1 MVGAS
6 TTPLLPPLLPSAKKS
21 PKRRFRPVGIRAPNV
36 TAPAPKKHRPLLDS
50 STKYTSC
57 ESLNNEAANL
67 NEEDDMEGGK
77 YDVDEG
83 EDINVGSDCVNRDD
97 QKQDQKV
104 IPKLMNVDQHPIQQ
118 YRKVSDATV
127 NQSVVNT
134 NDVEEANGNEI
145 VSKSNASIPVKLVA
159 TSADAIHN
167 NRKERDAPLIDD
179 SMVPTVMY
187 TPKPNKEAT
196 SKRPVDATPKPIKR
210 VTGKRPAN
218 AIPNDTRN
226 AETLVSIRAP
236 NVTAPA
242 PKKDQPLL
250 EFSTKSSDDTTCNYL
265 NNKVA
270 NLNEGNDI
278 DGGKNVDED
287 EDIKWGKDIRDVEK
301 QEQKIIPRLI
311 NVVQRPAQQYRNKKH
326 RPLHEFSTKPSNKIH
341 KEDKNLTKLSRKIF
355 DKNSNIRE
363 VMRELHLLLK
373 DGKPEKLDGAEIGSN
388 KSTPVIASNTST
400 PIKLVAALSDAIHNN
415 NDERD
420 EPLIHESPTNMSLL
434 TFSSSSS
441 PLCNIMV
448 PVTCTPKPSK
458 KTTTSKG
465 PADAIPND
473 TRNAEA
479 PVSIR
484 APYVAGPA
492 PKKHQSFEF
501 STNSSDDTTCKSL
514 NNEAANLNEGN
525 ELDGAIN
532 DVFDG
537 EEINVGSKYV
547 DRDVGVHRQEQNN
560 IPRLINVVQRPTQH
574 YHIVSDVTDNELDVN
589 TNNIEEANGAEIAST
604 ASTPVKLV
612 AASSDAIRDNR
623 MESDAP
629 LMHGS
634 CLWTLSSSYP
644 FCWVPITCTPQP
656 SKHTT
661 CHMDDDAESNDPS
674 NTSLSSS
681 TIYANS
687 FANRGAHHGPTFESA
702 SLFSF
707 DDALLYCELVDTSIT
722 TPTKSLHREVPS
734 EIGIRSQLTQEANT
748 NNLDRSSMSNTSSNP
763 ALNENDPLLMFLRSQ
778 HTCIK
783 GNIEE
788 FYTWLVNE
796 DIDCMS
802 ALKEAVSDDEYLD
815 DSMKKGCGA
824 SGIKGFKRKVFQRAV
839 LEYKEVNYERQPS
852 PSC

>member
-1 MVGAS
+1 
-6 TTPLLPPLLPSAKKS
+6 
-21 PKRRFRPVGIRAPNV
+21 
-36 TAPAPKKHRPLLDS
+36 
-50 STKYTSC
+50 
-57 ESLNNEAANL
+57 
-67 NEEDDMEGGK
+67 MEGGK
-77 YDVDEG
+77 NDVDEG
-83 EDINVGSDCVNRDD
+83 EEINVGSNCVNRDD

-104 IPKLMNVDQHPIQQ
+104 IPKLMNVDQHPTQQ

-127 NQSVVNT
+127 NQSFVNT
-134 NDVEEANGNEI
+134 NNVEEADGNEI

-179 SMVPTVMY
+179 S
-187 TPKPNKEAT
+187 
-196 SKRPVDATPKPIKR
+196 
-210 VTGKRPAN
+210 
-218 AIPNDTRN
+218 
-226 AETLVSIRAP
+226 
-236 NVTAPA
+236 
-242 PKKDQPLL
+242 
-250 EFSTKSSDDTTCNYL
+250 
-265 NNKVA
+265 
-270 NLNEGNDI
+270 
-278 DGGKNVDED
+278 
-287 EDIKWGKDIRDVEK
+287 
-301 QEQKIIPRLI
+301 
-311 NVVQRPAQQYRNKKH
+311 
-326 RPLHEFSTKPSNKIH
+326 
-341 KEDKNLTKLSRKIF
+341 
-355 DKNSNIRE
+355 
-363 VMRELHLLLK
+363 
-373 DGKPEKLDGAEIGSN
+373 
-388 KSTPVIASNTST
+388 
-400 PIKLVAALSDAIHNN
+400 
-415 NDERD
+415 
-420 EPLIHESPTNMSLL
+420 LL

-458 KTTTSKG
+458 KSTTSKG
-465 PADAIPND
+465 PADANIPND

-547 DRDVGVHRQEQNN
+547 DRDVDVHQQEQKN
-560 IPRLINVVQRPTQH
+560 IPRLINVVQRPTQQ
-574 YHIVSDVTDNELDVN
+574 YRIVSDVTDNELDVN

-612 AASSDAIRDNR
+612 AASSDAIHNNR
-623 MESDAP
+623 KERDAP

-644 FCWVPITCTPQP
+644 FCWVPVTCTPQP

-661 CHMDDDAESNDPS
+661 CHMDADAESNDPS
-674 NTSLSSS
+674 NTSLFSS
-681 TIYANS
+681 TIFANS
-687 FANRGAHHGPTFESA
+687 FANRGAHHDGPTLEFESA

-707 DDALLYCELVDTSIT
+707 DDALLYCELVDTSIS
-722 TPTKSLHREVPS
+722 TPTKSLHPEVPS
-734 EIGIRSQLTQEANT
+734 EIGFRSQLTQEANT
-748 NNLDRSSMSNTSSNP
+748 NYVDRSLMSNTSSNP
-763 ALNENDPLLMFLRSQ
+763 TLNENDPLLMFLRSQ

-815 DSMKKGCGA
+815 DSMKKGCGT
-824 SGIKGFKRKVFQRAV
+824 SGIKGFKRKVFKRAV

>member
-21 PKRRFRPVGIRAPNV
+21 PKRRFRPIGIR
-36 TAPAPKKHRPLLDS
+36 APAPKKHRPLLES

-77 YDVDEG
+77 NDVDEG
-83 EDINVGSDCVNRDD
+83 EEINVGSNCVNRDD

-104 IPKLMNVDQHPIQQ
+104 IPKLMNVDQHPTQQ

-127 NQSVVNT
+127 NQSFVNT
-134 NDVEEANGNEI
+134 NNVEEAGGNEI

-167 NRKERDAPLIDD
+167 NRKERDVPLIDD
-179 SMVPTVMY
+179 SMVPTVTY
-187 TPKPNKEAT
+187 IPKPNKGT
-196 SKRPVDATPKPIKR
+196 
-210 VTGKRPAN
+210 TGKRPAN

-226 AETLVSIRAP
+226 AETIAP

-250 EFSTKSSDDTTCNYL
+250 EFSTKSSDDTTCNYYL

-278 DGGKNVDED
+278 VGGKNVDED
-287 EDIKWGKDIRDVEK
+287 EVNNWGKDIRDVEK
-301 QEQKIIPRLI
+301 QEQKIIPKLI
-311 NVVQRPAQQYRNKKH
+311 TVVQRPAQQYRNKKH
-326 RPLHEFSTKPSNKIH
+326 RPLHEFSTKPSN
-341 KEDKNLTKLSRKIF
+341 
-355 DKNSNIRE
+355 
-363 VMRELHLLLK
+363 
-373 DGKPEKLDGAEIGSN
+373 EI
-388 KSTPVIASNTST
+388 
-400 PIKLVAALSDAIHNN
+400 
-415 NDERD
+415 
-420 EPLIHESPTNMSLL
+420 
-434 TFSSSSS
+434 SSSSS

-458 KTTTSKG
+458 KRTTSKG
-465 PADAIPND
+465 PADANIPND

-547 DRDVGVHRQEQNN
+547 DRDVDVHQQEQKN
-560 IPRLINVVQRPTQH
+560 IPRLINVVQRPTQQ
-574 YHIVSDVTDNELDVN
+574 YRIVSDVTDNELDVN

-612 AASSDAIRDNR
+612 AASSDAIHNNR
-623 MESDAP
+623 KERDAP

-644 FCWVPITCTPQP
+644 FCWVPVTCTPQP

-661 CHMDDDAESNDPS
+661 CHMDADAESNDPS
-674 NTSLSSS
+674 NTSLFSS
-681 TIYANS
+681 TIFANS
-687 FANRGAHHGPTFESA
+687 FANRGAHHDGPTLEFESA

-707 DDALLYCELVDTSIT
+707 DDALLYCELVDTSIS
-722 TPTKSLHREVPS
+722 TPTKSLHPEVPS
-734 EIGIRSQLTQEANT
+734 EIGFRSQLTQEANT
-748 NNLDRSSMSNTSSNP
+748 NYVDRSLMSNTSSNP
-763 ALNENDPLLMFLRSQ
+763 TLNENDPLLMFLRSQ

-788 FYTWLVNE
+788 FYTWLENE

-815 DSMKKGCGA
+815 DSMKKGCGT

-839 LEYKEVNYERQPS
+839 LEYKEVNKELEKH
-852 PSC
+852 